1 MAKLPWYIKVAPAVT
16 PTLTGDLAIED
27 HLGRSDIQVGFW
39 SNGEGFTIS
48 IESDGAKQPPR
59 ELELTWQE
67 WDGVKR
73 LLRAMRERERED
85 EAKAR
90 KRNA

>member
-1 MAKLPWYIKVAPAVT
+1 MGRRPWYLKSGPDVV

-27 HLGRSDIQVGFW
+27 HLGRSDIQVVFW
-39 SNGEGFTIS
+39 ANGEGFTIG

-73 LLRAMRERERED
+73 LLRAMGQRERDD
-85 EAKAR
+85 EQRR
-90 KRNA
+90 KRNV